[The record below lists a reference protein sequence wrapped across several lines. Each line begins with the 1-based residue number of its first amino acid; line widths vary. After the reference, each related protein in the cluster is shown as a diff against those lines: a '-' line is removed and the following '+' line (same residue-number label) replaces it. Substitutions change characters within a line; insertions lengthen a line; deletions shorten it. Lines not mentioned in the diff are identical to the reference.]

1 MKKKITTNKQIK
13 ILPEGKTK
21 IPAEAV
27 INKLG
32 SSIILKVEVNL
43 NKLLAEQK

>member
-1 MKKKITTNKQIK
+1 MKKKIAANKQVK
-13 ILPEGKTK
+13 TLPEGKTK

-32 SSIILKVEVNL
+32 SSVILKVEVNL
-43 NKLLAEQK
+43 KTLLAEQK